1 MDVDVNGIAARSTP
15 GVVGVRAG
23 RRRGTALWLAD
34 GQVLTAAHNVRA
46 ADVEVVDHQ
55 GRTIAAADV
64 TASEDLDLAVVTVA
78 VADGGTV
85 TVLPW
90 AGSPPAVGDAV
101 VAIAAPEGLARTTV
115 GQVATAAGRI
125 RTATGSPLIGVLEHT
140 APLPR
145 GASGGPVLDR
155 EGAVAAIDLNRLD
168 GGLYQAVPLDDHVRT
183 AIAALRE
190 GEVPTARRLGVSVV
204 GDRRAH
210 ALRAA
215 VGLPPADGVLLHGV
229 DPDGPSAGLLDR
241 GDRIHA
247 LDGATIRGTDDL
259 LVALRSAG
267 SSVELAVTRGAD
279 PTRTVTVPTG

>member
-23 RRRGTALWLAD
+23 RRRGTGLWLAD
-34 GQVLTAAHNVRA
+34 GQVLTAAHNVRG

-55 GRTIAAADV
+55 GRVVPAADV
-64 TASEDLDLAVVTVA
+64 TASEDLDLAVLTVTVP
-78 VADGGTV
+78 DGVTA

-90 AGSPPAVGDAV
+90 AATPATVGDTV
-101 VAIAAPEGLARTTV
+101 VAIAAPDGTARTTI
-115 GQVATAAGRI
+115 GQVATTAGRI
-125 RTATGSPLIGVLEHT
+125 RTATGSPLTGALEHT

-145 GASGGPVLDR
+145 GASGGPVLDG
-155 EGAVAAIDLNRLD
+155 EGAVVAVDLNRVD

-183 AIAALRE
+183 ALVALRE
-190 GEVPTARRLGVSVV
+190 GRVPTPRRLGISVV
-204 GDRRAH
+204 VDRRAR

-215 VGLPPADGVLLHGV
+215 VGLPAADGVLLHGV
-229 DPDGPSAGLLDR
+229 DPEGPSAGLLDR

-247 LDGATIRGTDDL
+247 LDGTAIRGTDDL

-267 SSVELAVTRGAD
+267 PSVELAVTRGAE
-279 PTRTVTVPTG
+279 TARTVTVPTA

>member
-23 RRRGTALWLAD
+23 RRRGTGLWLAD
-34 GQVLTAAHNVRA
+34 GQVLTAAHNVRGG
-46 ADVEVVDHQ
+46 DVEVVDHQ
-55 GRTIAAADV
+55 GRVIPAGDV
-64 TASEDLDLAVVTVA
+64 TASEDLDMAVVTVA
-78 VADGGTV
+78 VSEEGAA

-90 AGSPPAVGDAV
+90 AGTPPAVGDTV
-101 VAIAAPEGLARTTV
+101 VAIAAPGGTARTTV
-115 GQVATAAGRI
+115 GQVATTAGRI
-125 RTATGSPLIGVLEHT
+125 RTAAGSPLTGVLEHT

-155 EGAVAAIDLNRLD
+155 EGAVVAIDLNRLD
-168 GGLYQAVPLDDHVRT
+168 GGLYQAVPLDDHVR
-183 AIAALRE
+183 AALAALRE
-190 GEVPTARRLGVSVV
+190 GRVPTPRRLGIAVV
-204 GDRRAH
+204 GDRRAR

-215 VGLPPADGVLLHGV
+215 VGLPAAEGVLLHGV

-247 LDGATIRGTDDL
+247 LDGAVIRGTDDL

-267 SSVELAVTRGAD
+267 PSVELAVTRGAD
-279 PTRTVTVPTG
+279 PTRTVTVPTA